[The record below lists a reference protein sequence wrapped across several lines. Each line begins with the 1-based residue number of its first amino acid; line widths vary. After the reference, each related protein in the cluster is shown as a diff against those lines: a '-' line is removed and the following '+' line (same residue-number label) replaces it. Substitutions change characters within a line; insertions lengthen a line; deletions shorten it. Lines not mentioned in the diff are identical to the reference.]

1 MPLDEKVLVIPTER
15 FRAAGYFH
23 GFRAATDTYR
33 AAILNPASF
42 EFRPRYEVETDPSF
56 KQLIPYIVLKCG
68 QSLFHYRR
76 GAAGTEKRL
85 ESLRS
90 VGIGGHISEADALGA
105 AVKPGFAGCQVAG
118 DRGIDPYQTGMM
130 RELTEEVSLDCAF
143 TERCIG
149 FINDDRTPVGSV
161 HLGVVHI
168 FELESPSAHSR
179 EDALADAGFAKW
191 NELLRFAEQFETWS
205 QFVLDYFHQE
215 AERRTSGGSD

>member
-23 GFRAATDTYR
+23 GLRAADSAYRDT
-33 AAILNPASF
+33 LLDASAF
-42 EFRPRYEVETDPSF
+42 SFRPRYEVETDPSF

-68 QSLFHYRR
+68 ELVFHYRR
-76 GAAGTEKRL
+76 GSSGTETRL
-85 ESLRS
+85 QALRS
-90 VGIGGHISEADALGA
+90 VGIGGHISEADAVG
-105 AVKPGFAGCQVAG
+105 
-118 DRGIDPYQTGMM
+118 GIDPYQTGMM
-130 RELTEEVSLDCAF
+130 RELTEEVELGCGF

-168 FELESPSAHSR
+168 FELEAPSARSR

-191 NELLRFAEQFETWS
+191 SELLREAEQFETWS
-205 QFVLDYFHQE
+205 QFVFDFLRE
-215 AERRTSGGSD
+215 ATTGTR